1 MTSERLRELV
11 REMRRNTGR
20 RTDREIQAWANELDG
35 LLVDMEAWP
44 WPRLRDDGKLNRWH
58 EYEHDDDT
66 GSCIICGWVRQVHTE
81 HEIGA
86 SAKCPPCVALDWPEE
101 SVAASKGLYRDCGST
116 TGADPMSE
124 HEMISRLLALA
135 RYKLIHCNDMGEDYM
150 WRCYMV
156 AQPENGGEEV
166 MAGKHTWIRAD
177 ELDAIIGAAAALG
190 GEGRPEDVTRFV
202 LVDEDG
208 RICDRWNH
216 RVELVYQDEGR
227 TLKVF
232 LTRRVALTDQGRRP

>member
-11 REMRRNTGR
+11 REMRRNTVR

-35 LLVDMEAWP
+35 LLVDMELWP
-44 WPRLRDDGKLNRWH
+44 WPRLRDNGKLNRWH
-58 EYEHDDDT
+58 EYEHDDET
-66 GSCIICGWVRQVHTE
+66 GSCVICGWVRQVHTE

-101 SVAASKGLYRDCGST
+101 SVAVSK
-116 TGADPMSE
+116 A
-124 HEMISRLLALA
+124 HIQLLAWAVTNCHTLARRALA
-135 RYKLIHCNDMGEDYM
+135 RTTSVYDREKWEHVLRICEKAGARSAGVLRASLPTEITEGEST
-150 WRCYMV
+150 
-156 AQPENGGEEV
+156 AP
-166 MAGKHTWIRAD
+166 
-177 ELDAIIGAAAALG
+177 AAPPV
-190 GEGRPEDVTRFV
+190 EGRPEQITRFV

-216 RVELVYQDEGR
+216 HVELVYQDEGR

-232 LTRRVALTDQGRRP
+232 LTRRAALTDQGRRP